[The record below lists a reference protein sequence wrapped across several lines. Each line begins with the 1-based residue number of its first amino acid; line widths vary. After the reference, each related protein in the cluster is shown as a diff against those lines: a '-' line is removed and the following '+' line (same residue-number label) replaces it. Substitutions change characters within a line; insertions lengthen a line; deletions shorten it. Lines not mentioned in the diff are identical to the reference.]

1 MTKKAKT
8 LTAQDLKRLLNY
20 ISTTK
25 HSARN
30 RAIIMLMYN
39 TGMRVG
45 EAASLR
51 CEDVVDELGNVKREI
66 QLRPDQTKG
75 SYARTVF
82 VNDRLYKELNNY
94 ISAVPITNPHNKLF
108 YSQKKSSDGFTA
120 NTLCQ
125 YYYFLFKG
133 ACIDGASS
141 HSPRR
146 SFITELASKGIG
158 VRILASLAGHRSI
171 QTTQEYIDVN
181 DQQKRHAVELLN

>member
-30 RAIIMLMYN
+30 RAIVMLMYN

-45 EAASLR
+45 ETASLR
-51 CEDVVDELGNVKREI
+51 YEDIVDELGNVKREI
-66 QLRPDQTKG
+66 QLRPAQTKG
-75 SYARTVF
+75 NFARTVF
-82 VNDRLYKELNNY
+82 VNDRLYKELIQY
-94 ISAVPITNPHNKLF
+94 IRSVPITDMHNKLF

-125 YYYFLFKG
+125 YYYFKW
-133 ACIDGASS
+133 
-141 HSPRR
+141 
-146 SFITELASKGIG
+146 ASK
-158 VRILASLAGHRSI
+158 RTKSDSQRSSRWYLILEPR
-171 QTTQEYIDVN
+171 
-181 DQQKRHAVELLN
+181 

>member
-8 LTAQDLKRLLNY
+8 LTAQDLKRLMNY
-20 ISTTK
+20 ITTTK

-30 RAIIMLMYN
+30 RAIVMLMYN

-51 CEDVVDELGNVKREI
+51 YEDVVDEMGNVKREI

-75 SYARTVF
+75 GYSRTIF
-82 VNDRLYKELNNY
+82 INDRLFKELTQY
-94 ISAVPITNPHNKLF
+94 TKAIPITNLKNKLF

-125 YYYFLFKG
+125 YYHFLFKG

>member
-30 RAIIMLMYN
+30 RAIVMLMYN

-51 CEDVVDELGNVKREI
+51 YKDIVDELGNVKREI

-75 SYARTVF
+75 GYARTIF
-82 VNDRLYKELNNY
+82 VNDRLYKELAQY
-94 ISAVPITNPHNKLF
+94 IKAVPITNLKNKLF

-133 ACIDGASS
+133 AGIDGASS

-181 DQQKRHAVELLN
+181 DQQKRRAVELLN